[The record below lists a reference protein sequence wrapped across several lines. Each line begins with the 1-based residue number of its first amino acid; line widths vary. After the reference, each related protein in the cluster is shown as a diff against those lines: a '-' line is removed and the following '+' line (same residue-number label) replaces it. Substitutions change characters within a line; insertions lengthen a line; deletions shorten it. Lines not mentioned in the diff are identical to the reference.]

1 MDQDQHGMHLADLG
15 VLGRPRY
22 GWARTDWRAT
32 WTRYGL
38 LAVCSLSSRAVRY
51 HACGRL
57 LVSIWVSGMH
67 SLRYGSTLPNPNQ
80 DQLDVHRVRWPLCVP
95 PCAPEGHSRCASG
108 LLTGISLDTI
118 RA

>member
-1 MDQDQHGMHLADLG
+1 MALAELPGPGMLRSRGHRQNGMNGLEGNVDLVCAEIG
-15 VLGRPRY
+15 
-22 GWARTDWRAT
+22 
-32 WTRYGL
+32 
-38 LAVCSLSSRAVRY
+38 VCSLSSRAVRY